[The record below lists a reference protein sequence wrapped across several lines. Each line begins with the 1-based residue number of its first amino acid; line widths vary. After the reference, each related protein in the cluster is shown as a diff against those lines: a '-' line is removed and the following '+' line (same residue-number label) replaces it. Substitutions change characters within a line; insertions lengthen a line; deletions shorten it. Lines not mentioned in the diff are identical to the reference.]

1 MIFNYLKRFVN
12 SLTFE
17 QKTHLIMSEKLL
29 NNEALNRNE
38 AYLIAIEEAID
49 DKNVIFSLKRLINF
63 DSLSRL

>member
-17 QKTHLIMSEKLL
+17 QKTYLIMSEKLL
-29 NNEALNRNE
+29 NNEALNHNE
-38 AYLIAIEEAID
+38 AYLIAIKEAID

>member
-1 MIFNYLKRFVN
+1 
-12 SLTFE
+12 
-17 QKTHLIMSEKLL
+17 MSEKLL

-63 DSLSRL
+63 DLLSRL

>member
-1 MIFNYLKRFVN
+1 MIFNYLKGFVN